1 MGPITLTDDTILS
14 TNIVI
19 AVVLLVLFLTFK
31 KSQHT
36 DVFPISVTNEL
47 KGLGILTVVFA
58 HFAYMKVTNADFLF
72 PLSII
77 AGVGVDLFLFMSGY
91 GLSVGM
97 LKRPMKTLDF
107 YKKRVIK
114 IFIPFWVA
122 LIIIFAAD
130 AIFLKEYYMAT
141 SLTTTGEGGSI
152 ALYIFR
158 SMLGFFPTAL
168 GFGDVNS
175 PFWYITWM
183 IMFYLLFPIVFFKD
197 KPWLTALILAVI
209 ATIIGTF
216 NPGDLGD
223 NWLHRLHTLAFPM
236 GIIAAWLLQVK
247 EGEENK
253 FVTFIK
259 EFRLKKVGLVR
270 YLIIALMFV
279 VVYYVSQNTTANSWP
294 TLTTIFVKGFYVEQL
309 MSLVIMMAFIVIFV
323 LKKVDNKFLA
333 IYGVYSYEVYLI
345 HWPLIGRYDFFFDYL
360 PSWAAVIC
368 WLVAFIL
375 VSMLLN
381 KIVKPISAWV
391 DKIAK

>member
-130 AIFLKEYYMAT
+130 AIFLKEKADVKLFLDNRVFESWSAKISNISYKPEITPEQTVAYKITAEFNDLKENRDLPKIGLRGTAKIYSEEVTLFFYLFRKPIT
-141 SLTTTGEGGSI
+141 SL
-152 ALYIFR
+152 R
-158 SMLGFFPTAL
+158 Q
-168 GFGDVNS
+168 
-175 PFWYITWM
+175 
-183 IMFYLLFPIVFFKD
+183 LL
-197 KPWLTALILAVI
+197 
-209 ATIIGTF
+209 
-216 NPGDLGD
+216 
-223 NWLHRLHTLAFPM
+223 
-236 GIIAAWLLQVK
+236 AW
-247 EGEENK
+247 
-253 FVTFIK
+253 
-259 EFRLKKVGLVR
+259 
-270 YLIIALMFV
+270 
-279 VVYYVSQNTTANSWP
+279 
-294 TLTTIFVKGFYVEQL
+294 
-309 MSLVIMMAFIVIFV
+309 
-323 LKKVDNKFLA
+323 
-333 IYGVYSYEVYLI
+333 
-345 HWPLIGRYDFFFDYL
+345 
-360 PSWAAVIC
+360 
-368 WLVAFIL
+368 
-375 VSMLLN
+375 
-381 KIVKPISAWV
+381 
-391 DKIAK
+391 